1 MDQKEQQMQNNS
13 QSNFGNV
20 DQSVFENLA
29 NQNMEQDRISYQI
42 EEKKKTI
49 DKMVEETIEDNN
61 KLKTEK
67 YKEIDKL
74 TDKQK
79 NKNIQWKNEAEKKID
94 NKINLEKDKINKTKD
109 SLLKDYNNN
118 PNKNSL
124 IGKLQKTAIDKVD
137 KKNEQLEKQRIVEKK
152 VVNNLTEH
160 RNNKIDSLAKEKKSN
175 IRRNTL
181 SDNKKIET
189 IGQKYKNNIDN
200 NLGLTTKKT
209 NPTKITDISSNLL
222 KNKEMSI
229 KTPIE
234 SLKKASPIAE
244 NAIKEIAVN
253 AIKCATDSVKTATK
267 AAKDISNVIR

>member
-124 IGKLQKTAIDKVD
+124 IGKLQKP
-137 KKNEQLEKQRIVEKK
+137 QFRSQ
-152 VVNNLTEH
+152 
-160 RNNKIDSLAKEKKSN
+160 SP
-175 IRRNTL
+175 
-181 SDNKKIET
+181 
-189 IGQKYKNNIDN
+189 QK
-200 NLGLTTKKT
+200 
-209 NPTKITDISSNLL
+209 
-222 KNKEMSI
+222 
-229 KTPIE
+229 
-234 SLKKASPIAE
+234 
-244 NAIKEIAVN
+244 
-253 AIKCATDSVKTATK
+253 
-267 AAKDISNVIR
+267 